1 MRFSLF
7 TLVAANLLA
16 CVATAATPDFRAEA
30 KALVA
35 RMTLQEKA
43 SLCSGLDFSRTK
55 PIERLGIPS
64 IVMSDGPYGLR
75 MPAPGAN
82 PSNMYD
88 VIPAT
93 CFPTPVA
100 LASSWDVNLVRQV
113 GVALG
118 QESQAEGV
126 QILLGPGTNIKRS
139 PLGGRDFEYF
149 SEDPVLAGHLAAA
162 WIEGV
167 QSQGVGASLKHFV
180 ANNQEYERMVSDSVV
195 GEQALHEIYLQSFE
209 IAVKSAKPWTVMCS
223 YNKVNGVYASQN
235 KTLLT
240 DVLRKDWGFAGT
252 VVSDWGAV
260 DDRVAGLRAGLN
272 LEMPGSGGMNDRRIV
287 AAVIAG
293 RLPVAELDSSVED
306 VLTLVLRAKANE
318 RPGSSYD
325 KAAHHA
331 LARRAEAES
340 MVLLKNDG
348 LLPLDAGR
356 ARRIAV
362 VGRFAKFPH
371 FEGDGSSHVAPQ
383 KIDSPYG
390 QLSIILGDSVAL
402 SYAPGY
408 DVEGRTTAATIAAAR
423 DAARHA
429 DQVIVFVG
437 RPDGSESEGLDQTS
451 LELPGGQDALVAAVA
466 AVQKNVTVVLM
477 NGSPVAMPW
486 LPQVKAVLEAYLG
499 GEAVGGAIADV
510 LTGRV
515 NPSGK
520 LAETFPAR
528 IEDTPTF
535 PNFPARGRRALYGE
549 GVFVGYRSYDA
560 RKLQP
565 LFPFG
570 FGLSY
575 TRFDYSSI
583 EADATDLTAAKGTTV
598 HVTLC
603 NVGARTGAEVVELY
617 VSEPT
622 SPVLRPEKAL
632 RHFAKVVLAPGKS
645 ATVSFDL
652 TSRDFARYDPSVHAW
667 VVDSGRYEILVG
679 GSSRDLPLR
688 LAVNVKGTPPRY
700 PLLTRY
706 STVSALAGNPRTHAI
721 YQMFMKSV
729 DDAEAKLEAEKAA
742 LAPAAYAA
750 QEQALAVRRR
760 SINEVPLCKL
770 VPMSQGQFSE
780 EALEA
785 ILRAANP

>member
-1 MRFSLF
+1 MRLLLS
-7 TLVAANLLA
+7 TVIAANLLA

-43 SLCSGLDFSRTK
+43 SLCSGLDFVRTK

-64 IVMSDGPYGLR
+64 IVMSDGPYGVR
-75 MPAPGAN
+75 RPAPGAT
-82 PSNMYD
+82 PSNPYD

-118 QESQAEGV
+118 QEAQSEGV

-139 PLGGRDFEYF
+139 PLGGRNFEYF

-180 ANNQEYERMVSDSVV
+180 ANNQELNRMVSDSVV
-195 GEQALHEIYLQSFE
+195 GEQALHEIYLRPFE
-209 IAVKSAKPWTVMCS
+209 IAVKAAKPWTVMCS
-223 YNKVNGVYASQN
+223 YNKVNGVYMSQDEA
-235 KTLLT
+235 LLT
-240 DVLRKDWGFAGT
+240 DVLRKDWGFRGT

-287 AAVIAG
+287 AAVIEG
-293 RLPVAELDSSVED
+293 RLPVAQLDASVED
-306 VLTLVLRAKANE
+306 VLSVVLKAQADE
-318 RPGSSYD
+318 RPGASYD

-348 LLPLDAGR
+348 LLPIDAGR
-356 ARRIAV
+356 VRRIAI
-362 VGRFAKFPH
+362 VGCLAKSPH
-371 FEGDGSSHVAPQ
+371 FEGDGSSHVTPQ
-383 KIDSPYG
+383 KIDSPYRE
-390 QLSIILGDSVAL
+390 LSTLLGGSVDL
-402 SYAPGY
+402 SFAPGY
-408 DVEGRTTAATIAAAR
+408 DVEGRTSAATIAAAR
-423 DAARHA
+423 DAARRA

-451 LELPGGQDALVAAVA
+451 IELPGGQNALVAAVA
-466 AVQKNVTVVLM
+466 AVQKNTTVVLM
-477 NGSPVAMPW
+477 NGAPIAMPW
-486 LPQVKAVLEAYLG
+486 LPHVKAVLEAYLG
-499 GEAVGGAIADV
+499 GEAVGGALADV

-520 LAETFPAR
+520 LAETFPER

-535 PNFPARGRRALYGE
+535 PNFPARGRRVLYGE
-549 GVFVGYRSYDA
+549 GLFVGYRSYDA

-575 TRFDYSSI
+575 TRFAYASI
-583 EADATDLTAAKGTTV
+583 KADATDLTAKQGTTV
-598 HVTLC
+598 HVTVR
-603 NVGARTGAEVVELY
+603 NVGARAGAEVVELY
-617 VSEPT
+617 VSEPD
-622 SPVLRPEKAL
+622 SPVLRPIKAL
-632 RHFAKVVLAPGKS
+632 RHFAKVTLAPGKS
-645 ATVSFDL
+645 ATVDFNL
-652 TSRDFARYDPSVHAW
+652 TSRDFARYDAAVHAW

-706 STVSALAGNPRTHAI
+706 SSVGALAGNPRTHAI
-721 YQMFMKSV
+721 YQMFLKSV
-729 DDAEAKLEAEKAA
+729 ADAQAKLETEKAT
-742 LAPAAYAA
+742 LTPAAFAA
-750 QEQALAVRRR
+750 QEHTLAVRRR
-760 SINEVPLCKL
+760 FIEEMPLCKL
-770 VPMSQGQFSE
+770 VPLSQGQFSE

-785 ILRAANP
+785 ILKLANP